1 MNCVNH
7 PEVPVTAY
15 CQHCGKAMCAAC
27 MRSVGGVIYCE
38 PCLAER
44 LGMGASAPAGAAY
57 TGAAPG
63 AFPGVVAPS
72 GPHPATAFILGFI
85 PGVGAMYN
93 GQFIKGLI
101 HVLIFIILIGMTEH
115 VGIFGI
121 LIAAWIAYQV
131 FDAFETAKARRDGR
145 PLPDPFGLNDF
156 GARMGIPMGP
166 AGPVAGTAGAVG
178 PTVGGYGAAQGFT
191 GGQVPPVPPA
201 SAAGFT
207 DPYGQP
213 YAGGVP
219 PVPPPVPGAWCGW
232 GPGRGAPVGAVILIG
247 LGVLFLLNTLDVFHF
262 DWFGRLWPV
271 LLICFGVALFL
282 KRSRELPP
290 PPPPPPPPGG
300 AQ

>member
-7 PEVPVTAY
+7 PDVPVSAY
-15 CQHCGKAMCAAC
+15 CQNCGKAMCQAC

-44 LGMGASAPAGAAY
+44 LGIGGAAATAAAPPPGMPPAGLI
-57 TGAAPG
+57 P
-63 AFPGVVAPS
+63 PS
-72 GPHPATAFILGFI
+72 GPNPGVAFALGFI

-93 GQFIKGLI
+93 GQFIKGLV
-101 HVLIFIILIGMTEH
+101 HVLVFIILIGMTEH

-145 PLPDPFGLNDF
+145 PLPDPFGINDL
-156 GARMGIPMGP
+156 GNRMGIPMG
-166 AGPVAGTAGAVG
+166 GPGAAPG
-178 PTVGGYGAAQGFT
+178 SHPGMGATGYGAAQGFT
-191 GGQVPPVPPA
+191 GGQAPPPPPPA
-201 SAAGFT
+201 YA
-207 DPYGQP
+207 DPYAP
-213 YAGGVP
+213 YPGAVP
-219 PVPPPVPGAWCGW
+219 PVPPPVPGAWY
-232 GPGRGAPVGAVILIG
+232 GPGKAPVGALVLIG

-271 LLICFGVALFL
+271 LLICFGVALFM

-290 PPPPPPPPGG
+290 PPPPPTGG

>member
-7 PEVPVTAY
+7 PDVPVSAY
-15 CQHCGKAMCAAC
+15 CQNCGKAMCAAC

-44 LGMGASAPAGAAY
+44 LGMSGAGATGASASY
-57 TGAAPG
+57 
-63 AFPGVVAPS
+63 PGVVAPS
-72 GPHPATAFILGFI
+72 GPHPGTAFVLGFI

-93 GQFIKGLI
+93 GQFIKGLV
-101 HVLIFIILIGMTEH
+101 HVVVFIILIGMTEH

-145 PLPDPFGLNDF
+145 PLPDPFGINDL
-156 GARMGIPMGP
+156 GNRMGIPMGGPVSGAGP
-166 AGPVAGTAGAVG
+166 AGPAATN
-178 PTVGGYGAAQGFT
+178 YGAAQGFT
-191 GGQVPPVPPA
+191 GGQVPPPPA
-201 SAAGFT
+201 GFA
-207 DPYGQP
+207 DPY
-213 YAGGVP
+213 AAP
-219 PVPPPVPGAWCGW
+219 PVPPPPAQYCGW
-232 GPGRGAPVGAVILIG
+232 GRGAPVGALILIG

-282 KRSRELPP
+282 KRTRELPP
-290 PPPPPPPPGG
+290 PPPPQSGG
-300 AQ
+300 GQ